1 VPGGSLGFNPYMQA
15 GGFSAPMPYYQP
27 QAYQQPRSQS
37 RPQQL
42 PVPSSPIVY
51 QTKPRPQL
59 APIAVPPQ
67 TDVIAAR
74 LVEVPSP
81 ERLGI
86 RLDDSPAVVVPE
98 PAKLGIKIE

>member
-1 VPGGSLGFNPYMQA
+1 MPGGSLGFDPYMQA
-15 GGFSAPMPYYQP
+15 GGFSAPMPYYPP
-27 QAYQQPRSQS
+27 QAYQQPRPTPSA
-37 RPQQL
+37 
-42 PVPSSPIVY
+42 PVVY
-51 QTKPRPQL
+51 QTKPRPQI

-67 TDVIAAR
+67 TEVVAAR